1 MWWSSWKGQ
10 IRSIKV
16 KWAHVQIELG
26 SFKVNS
32 KRIRLGCRWFGV
44 SLVIWGQFKPMT
56 SRWPFGHPSQLGSI
70 WSTLKLIYF
79 SSVRFKW
86 IQAKKYFDIKLDQID
101 SIMYRSRDFKA
112 DYQGCLVTWLMLDSS
127 RDTCLTWELTWSSTC
142 RLWWTKRCSLR
153 LSFGIR
159 IIKIFTSIWWLND
172 WFIFKKIYFFLFLSS
187 GLP

>member
-32 KRIRLGCRWFGV
+32 KRIRLGCRLFGV

-56 SRWPFGHPSQLGSI
+56 FCWPFGHPRSTRVNLIHFKINLFFISQVQMNSSKKIFWHQVGSNRLNYVQVT
-70 WSTLKLIYF
+70 WC
-79 SSVRFKW
+79 
-86 IQAKKYFDIKLDQID
+86 
-101 SIMYRSRDFKA
+101 
-112 DYQGCLVTWLMLDSS
+112 QGCLVTWLILDSS
-127 RDTCLTWELTWSSTC
+127 RDTCLTWKLTWSSTC